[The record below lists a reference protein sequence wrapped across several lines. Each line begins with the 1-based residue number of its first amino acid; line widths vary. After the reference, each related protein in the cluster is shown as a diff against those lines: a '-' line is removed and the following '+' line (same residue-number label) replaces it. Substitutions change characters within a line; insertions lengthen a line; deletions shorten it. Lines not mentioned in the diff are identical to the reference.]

1 MSPVY
6 LGIFLLAGS
15 ILLLEIALTRVF
27 AIMLWHHLAYMVVS
41 VAMLGFGA
49 AGSLLTARGE
59 RSGPLPAR
67 ALAGLAAAY
76 ALTALLALRLASKL
90 RVDTLSLVAEPA
102 NLAALG
108 ALYAIVFLPF
118 LCGGGA
124 IGLALTRL
132 APHVNRL
139 YGADLLGSAAG
150 GAASVLVLGQLGSA
164 GAVTLAAGVGWIAAA
179 CFALA
184 VRERGGRVLASLPAL
199 CGVACLVLAGGVPA
213 LGIPALAWRVPYAPG
228 KEFARIP
235 GLAEATRLYSPTA
248 EVEVGPSQKTIP
260 ILGGDFGRNDYQS
273 VVARFVGQ
281 DGTAP
286 TMLFHRAADLDAFPF
301 LDDSQA
307 GAAYVAFAARG
318 GEAPRVLVIGAGGG
332 IDVMIALA
340 HGAPSVTAVE
350 INRAMIDMVTDHF
363 DGYLGGLFRKGG
375 HLLSERI
382 DLVHGEGRAFI
393 RQSPERYDVIQL
405 SGVDSFTALNT
416 GAYTLSESYLYTT
429 EAIQDFY
436 EHLAEDGYLHF
447 SRFIM
452 KPPKKP
458 RETLRL
464 AHVAFAALRELGI
477 EDPASRIAVFQGFDW
492 ASTLIKR
499 SPFTSAE
506 LDALESFAR
515 LEGFLGL
522 VFDPLAG
529 PDDLVPKPERFGRR
543 ARGFFGLA
551 LERERTELGLPDAEE
566 AAASLTQAFHQR
578 LAGLE
583 EEAARTLEKLARSG
597 RGTPDVLDRLD
608 ALVGNQ
614 VRAARRDEEAFLAMR
629 REFDALLRSAD
640 AERRAFVNS
649 YPYDVTPSTDDAPF
663 FFNYYRYSGI
673 WGGPRSG
680 SDSAKEVYHPDTP
693 VGHMVLLGSLAQITA
708 AAALMILLPLRRL
721 RRRGV
726 ATAGRWRVLVYFA
739 ALGAGF
745 MFVEIALMQKLVLF
759 LGHPIY
765 AVTVVLTSLLA
776 FAGLGSL
783 LAGRF
788 EEVTRQHIRVLA
800 VFVVGLVLCEALA
813 SSQLLQ
819 PLLAWPF
826 AARVA
831 VSVALLAPLALAL
844 GMPFPLGI
852 RVVSTRAPE
861 LVPWAWAVNGF
872 LSVFSSIFC
881 IVLAMSIGFS
891 RVLLVAAL
899 VYVCGF
905 LAFAG
910 LAARGSPAEDAAS

>member
-1 MSPVY
+1 MPLVY

-59 RSGPLPAR
+59 RSGALPAN
-67 ALAGLAAAY
+67 ALAGLAAGY

-90 RVDTLSLVAEPA
+90 RVDTLGLVAEPT

-108 ALYAIVFLPF
+108 ALYAIVLLPF
-118 LCGGGA
+118 LSGGGA

-150 GAASVLVLGQLGSA
+150 GAASVLALGQLGSA
-164 GAVTLAAGVGWIAAA
+164 GAVTLAAGLGWIAAA

-184 VRERGGRVLASLPAL
+184 GRERGRRVLAWFSVV
-199 CGVACLVLAGGVPA
+199 CGVACLALAGGVPA
-213 LGIPALAWRVPYAPG
+213 LGIPALAWEVPYAPG

-235 GLAEATRLYSPTA
+235 GLADATRLYSATA
-248 EVEVGPSQKTIP
+248 EVEVSPSHETIP
-260 ILGGDFGRNDYQS
+260 ILGGDFGRNDYRS

-286 TMLFHRAADLDAFPF
+286 TMLFREAADLDAFPF

-350 INRAMIDMVTDHF
+350 VNRAMIDMVTDHF
-363 DGYLGGLFRKGG
+363 DDYLGGLFRKGG
-375 HLLSERI
+375 HPLAERI
-382 DLVHGEGRAFI
+382 DLVHGEGRSFVRRSSAH
-393 RQSPERYDVIQL
+393 YDVIQL

-429 EAIQDFY
+429 EAIRDFY

-464 AHVAFAALRELGI
+464 AHVAYAALRELGI
-477 EDPASRIAVFQGFDW
+477 DDPASQIAVFQGFDW
-492 ASTLIKR
+492 ASTLVKR
-499 SPFTSAE
+499 GRFTRAE
-506 LDALESFAR
+506 LDALEAFAR

-522 VFDPLAG
+522 VFDPLVG
-529 PDDLVPKPERFGRR
+529 PDALVPRPERFARR
-543 ARGFFGLA
+543 ARGAFRVA
-551 LERERTELGLPDAEE
+551 LERHQGELGLPDVEQAV
-566 AAASLTQAFHQR
+566 AFLTRAFDQR
-578 LAGLE
+578 LAGLD
-583 EEAARTLEKLARSG
+583 EEARSTVEMLARSG
-597 RGTPDVLDRLD
+597 HGTSDVAPRLD
-608 ALVGNQ
+608 ALVSSQ
-614 VRAARRDEEAFLAMR
+614 LRAARRDEAAFLSTR
-629 REFDALLRSAD
+629 REFNALLRSD
-640 AERRAFVNS
+640 EGERRVFVNS
-649 YPYDVTPSTDDAPF
+649 YEYDITPSTDDAPF

-673 WGGPRSG
+673 WSG
-680 SDSAKEVYHPDTP
+680 SRSKSDSVKEVYHPDTP
-693 VGHMVLLGSLAQITA
+693 VGHMILLGSLAQITA
-708 AAALMILLPLRRL
+708 AAALLILLPLRLL

-726 ATAGRWRVLVYFA
+726 VSAGRWQVLGYFA

-745 MFVEIALMQKLVLF
+745 MFVEIALMQKFVLF

-776 FAGLGSL
+776 FAGVGSL
-783 LAGRF
+783 VAGRF
-788 EEVTRQHIRVLA
+788 EAVTPARIRVLA
-800 VFVVGLVLCEALA
+800 MFVVGLVVLEALA
-813 SSQLLQ
+813 SSRLLP

-831 VSVALLAPLALAL
+831 AAVALLAPLAVAL

-852 RVVSTRAPE
+852 RIVSARAPE

-881 IVLAMSIGFS
+881 IVLAMSIGFT

-899 VYVCGF
+899 VYACGF
-905 LAFAG
+905 LALTA
-910 LAARGSPAEDAAS
+910 LATRDTRTEDAAT

>member
-1 MSPVY
+1 MPLVY

-27 AIMLWHHLAYMVVS
+27 AIMLWHHLAYMVVA

-49 AGSLLTARGE
+49 AGSLLTARRE
-59 RSGPLPAR
+59 RSGALPAST
-67 ALAGLAAAY
+67 LAGLAAGY
-76 ALTALLALRLASKL
+76 AFATLLALRLASEL
-90 RVDTLSLVAEPA
+90 RVDTLGLAAEPA

-150 GAASVLVLGQLGSA
+150 GAASVLALGQLGAA
-164 GAVTLAAGVGWIAAA
+164 GAVTLAAGLGWISAA

-184 VRERGGRVLASLPAL
+184 GRDRGRLLLTSFSAV
-199 CGVACLVLAGGVPA
+199 CGLACLLLAGGVPA
-213 LGIPALAWRVPYAPG
+213 LGIPALAWKVPYAPG
-228 KEFARIP
+228 KEFARVP
-235 GLAEATRLYSPTA
+235 GLADATRLYSATA
-248 EVEVGPSQKTIP
+248 EVEVGPSQTALP
-260 ILGGDFGRNDYQS
+260 FLGGDFGRKDYRD
-273 VVARFVGQ
+273 VVLRVVGQ

-286 TMLFHRAADLDAFPF
+286 TMLLRDAADLETFAF

-340 HGAPSVTAVE
+340 HGAPFVTAVE

-363 DGYLGGLFRKGG
+363 DAYLGGLFRRGG
-375 HLLSERI
+375 HPLAERI
-382 DLVHGEGRAFI
+382 DLVHGEGRAFV

-405 SGVDSFTALNT
+405 SGVDSFTALST

-429 EAIQDFY
+429 EAIRDFY
-436 EHLAEDGYLHF
+436 EHLADDGYLHF

-464 AHVAFAALRELGI
+464 AHVAYAALQELGI
-477 EDPASRIAVFQGFDW
+477 DDPASHVAVFQGFDW

-499 SPFTSAE
+499 GRFTRTE
-506 LDALESFAR
+506 VDALEEFAR

-522 VFDPLAG
+522 VFDPLVG
-529 PDDLVPKPERFGRR
+529 PDGLVPRPQRFGKR
-543 ARGFFGLA
+543 ARGTFMLA
-551 LERERTELGLPDAEE
+551 LERHRAELGLPDVEE
-566 AAASLTQAFHQR
+566 AAASLALAFEQR
-578 LAGLE
+578 LAGLDG
-583 EEAARTLEKLARSG
+583 EARRSIEMLARSG
-597 RGTPDVLDRLD
+597 HGSSEVAARLD
-608 ALVGNQ
+608 GWVTGQ
-614 VRAARRDEEAFLAMR
+614 VRAARRDEASFLSTR
-629 REFDALLRSAD
+629 REFNALLRSGE

-649 YPYDVTPSTDDAPF
+649 YEYDVTPSTDDAPF

-673 WGGPRSG
+673 WGGARSG
-680 SDSAKEVYHPDTP
+680 SDSVKEMYHPDTP
-693 VGHMVLLGSLAQITA
+693 VGHMILLGSLAQITA
-708 AAALMILLPLRRL
+708 AAVLLILLPLRGL
-721 RRRGV
+721 RRHGV
-726 ATAGRWRVLVYFA
+726 AIPGRWQVLGYFG

-745 MFVEIALMQKLVLF
+745 MFVEISLMQKLVLF
-759 LGHPIY
+759 LGHPVY
-765 AVTVVLTSLLA
+765 AVTVVLTSLLG
-776 FAGLGSL
+776 FAGVGSL
-783 LAGRF
+783 LAGRL
-788 EEVTRQHIRVLA
+788 EAVTPARIRLLA
-800 VFVVGLVLCEALA
+800 MFVVGLVLLEALA

-831 VSVALLAPLALAL
+831 AAVVMLAPLAVAL

-852 RVVSTRAPE
+852 RVVSARAPE

-881 IVLAMSIGFS
+881 IVLAMSIGFT

-899 VYVCGF
+899 VYACGF
-905 LAFAG
+905 LALTG
-910 LAARGSPAEDAAS
+910 LATRDTRTEDAAT